1 MSEKYVNPFTDFG
14 FKKLFG
20 EESHKELLIDF
31 LNELLPAEQGK
42 ILNLTYI
49 KSEQLGAS
57 ATDRKA
63 VFDLYCYTDKGERC
77 IVELQKVKQK
87 YFKDRS
93 LYYASFAIQEQGRVG
108 EWDYK
113 IEPVY
118 TISILDFVF
127 DDHDESPSL
136 RHDVRFVDMAT
147 QRIFFDKVHF
157 IYLEMP
163 RFKKSI
169 EELESRFD
177 KWLYVLKNL
186 PFLDRV
192 PDKLREELFMRL
204 FEIAEVAKFNE
215 DDRRAYHNSVKVYRD
230 MKNAIDTAV
239 EEAVELAVAEAVA
252 RVTAQVEAETA
263 ARVEAE
269 TAARVEAET
278 TARVEAETAARVE
291 AEKRLEFARSLI
303 ALGVDDAVIEQATQ
317 LTGEMIR
324 QLRQN

>member
-14 FKKLFG
+14 FKKIFG
-20 EESHKELLIDF
+20 EEANKELLIDF

-42 ILNLTYI
+42 ITNLTYI

-63 VFDLYCYTDKGERC
+63 VFDLYCYTDNGGRC

-93 LYYASFAIQEQGRVG
+93 LYYASFALQEQGQRG

-118 TISILDFVF
+118 TISIMDFVF
-127 DDHDESPSL
+127 DDHDPSPSL
-136 RHDVRFVDMAT
+136 RHDVRLIDVST
-147 QRIFFDKVHF
+147 QRVFTDKLQF

-163 RFKKSI
+163 RFKKGPD
-169 EELESRFD
+169 ELDTRFD

-186 PFLDRV
+186 PFLERV
-192 PDKLREELFMRL
+192 PEKLREGLFMRL
-204 FEIAEVAKFNE
+204 FEVAEVARFNE
-215 DDRRAYHNSVKVYRD
+215 DDRRAYYNSVKVYRD

-239 EEAVELAVAEAVA
+239 EEAVEVAVAEAVA
-252 RVTAQVEAETA
+252 RVTAETAARVEAETA

-278 TARVEAETAARVE
+278 AARVE
-291 AEKRLEFARSLI
+291 AESRRTVAQSLI
-303 ALGVDDAVIEQATQ
+303 ALGLDNATIQQATQ
-317 LTGEMIR
+317 LTAADIER
-324 QLRQN
+324 LRQQ

>member
-20 EESHKELLIDF
+20 EEANKELLIDF

-42 ILNLTYI
+42 ITSLTYI

-93 LYYASFAIQEQGRVG
+93 LYYASFAIQEQGQKG

-113 IEPVY
+113 IDPVY

-127 DDHDESPSL
+127 DEHEASPNL

-163 RFKKSI
+163 RFEKTLD
-169 EELESRFD
+169 ELETRFD
-177 KWLYVLKNL
+177 KWLYVLRNL
-186 PFLDRV
+186 PFLERI
-192 PDKLREELFMRL
+192 PDKLREGLFMRL
-204 FEIAEVAKFNE
+204 FEVAEVANFNE
-215 DDRRAYHNSVKVYRD
+215 DDRRAYHNSVKIYRD

-252 RVTAQVEAETA
+252 RATAKTT

-278 TARVEAETAARVE
+278 TARVEAETTARVE
-291 AEKRLEFARSLI
+291 AAKRLDFVRSLI
-303 ALGVDDAVIEQATQ
+303 ALGLDDTMIQQATQ
-317 LTGEMIR
+317 ATLDTIR
-324 QLRQN
+324 QLRQG